1 LLGQIYFRSGDT
13 NAALD
18 QLEDA
23 ALLQPENV
31 GAKVSLSQV
40 LITQKQ
46 YADVLELL
54 EPVANSPGHN
64 ADVFE
69 ALAQAYRGLGRLKD
83 AERAEARVKAP
94 RRPKK

>member
-31 GAKVSLSQV
+31 GAKVSLSRV
-40 LITQKQ
+40 WISQKQ
-46 YADVLELL
+46 YADVVELL
-54 EPVANSPGHN
+54 EPAASSSDNN
-64 ADVFE
+64 ADVF
-69 ALAQAYRGLGRLKD
+69 AVLAEAYRGLGRSQD
-83 AERAEARVKAP
+83 AERAEARVKAL
-94 RRPKK
+94 RKPKK